1 MAISSQIFQTTG
13 NQANPEGDG
22 DIADFRAW
30 QENGLTEERRKPY
43 FVLS

>member
-13 NQANPEGDG
+13 IQANPEGDG
-22 DIADFRAW
+22 DFADFRAG

-43 FVLS
+43 YILS